1 MNMQDAVTD
10 AIIAG
15 MDPGQAAQALGIR
28 EAVIRDMLGLLP
40 ARQPGVSV
48 AKTRAPWLAAISKD
62 EVAFHEAAHAVIAR
76 MLGLQVRRAT
86 MRDADG
92 SGCTVVTSDGTLNFV
107 MMCLAGRI
115 ASYVFLATAD
125 EAGCEGDNVQAEAAL
140 AELGFSDP
148 PRMRER
154 LLLDVH
160 ALVCEYTDEIERV
173 AKQLL
178 RNGELSG
185 EQIDALLAR
194 EAERKRSLAMR

>member
-1 MNMQDAVTD
+1 MMNMEQAITE

-15 MDPGQAAQALGIR
+15 KDPGQAAQALGIR
-28 EAVIRDMLGLLP
+28 EAVVRDMLGLPP
-40 ARQPGVSV
+40 ARQP
-48 AKTRAPWLAAISKD
+48 WLGAISKR
-62 EVAFHEAAHAVIAR
+62 EVAYHEAAHAVIAR

-86 MRDADG
+86 MRDAEG
-92 SGCTVVTSDGTLNFV
+92 HGCTVVVEDDKLNFV
-107 MMCLAGRI
+107 MMALAGRI

-125 EAGCEGDNVQAEAAL
+125 EAGCESDNAKADELL

-160 ALVCEYTDEIERV
+160 ALVCAHADEIERV

-178 RNGELSG
+178 RHGELTG
-185 EQIDALLAR
+185 QQIDQLLAR
-194 EAERKRSLAMR
+194 EAARKRKGNGQGRGRRC